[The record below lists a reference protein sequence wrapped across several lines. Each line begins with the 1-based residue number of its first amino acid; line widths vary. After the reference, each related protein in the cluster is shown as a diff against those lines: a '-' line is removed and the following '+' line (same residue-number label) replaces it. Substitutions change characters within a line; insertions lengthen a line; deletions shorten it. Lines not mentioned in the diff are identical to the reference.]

1 MWVVSG
7 VSRVLVLPVV
17 VVVVLSRG
25 RGETGSQPGV
35 ERPGRLRAAL
45 NL

>member
-7 VSRVLVLPVV
+7 VSGVLVLPVV
-17 VVVVLSRG
+17 VVVLSRG
-25 RGETGSQPGV
+25 REETGSQPGV